1 MTAWFDVGLAL
12 MALGLAW
19 RAIATRR
26 AFDSTV
32 AFVIYGLVLTIAW
45 VRLGAYDV
53 ALTEAAV
60 GSGLTGA
67 LLLGAAHRLERAPAD
82 EDRPSAPLRALLAVA
97 CAGVAL
103 GLGAVVLALPQVE
116 PLQAVAAASAAEA
129 TGLLNPVNNVLM
141 AFRAIDTVLEKMV
154 LFAALVGVWSLAPDA
169 AWGRRPGR
177 RFPPAA
183 EGPLTLFARVLPPV
197 GVLIAAHLLWVGAD
211 APGGAFQGATIL
223 AAMILLVRLAGLA
236 DAPPVSSRALRL
248 LIVLGPAAFLG
259 VGMAGVVL
267 AGAPFAYPAAH
278 AKAIILVVEFA
289 MLVSVAATLALLVV
303 GPPERAQ
310 AAP

>member
-1 MTAWFDVGLAL
+1 MTVWFDVGLAL

-19 RAIATRR
+19 RAVATRN

-32 AFVIYGLVLTIAW
+32 AFVLYGLVLTIAW
-45 VRLGAYDV
+45 VRLDAFDV

-67 LLLGAAHRLERAPAD
+67 LLLGAVRRLDRAPAD
-82 EDRPSAPLRALLAVA
+82 EDRPSAPLRALMAVV

-103 GLGAVVLALPQVE
+103 GLGAVVLALPQAE
-116 PLQAVAAASAAEA
+116 PRQALAAAANAEA

-141 AFRAIDTVLEKMV
+141 AFRAIDTVLEKTV
-154 LFAALVGVWSLAPDA
+154 LFAALIGVWSLSPDA

-177 RFPPAA
+177 RFAPLAA
-183 EGPLTLFARVLPPV
+183 GPLALFARVLPPV
-197 GVLIAAHLLWVGAD
+197 GVLIAVHLLWVGAD

-223 AAMILLVRLAGLA
+223 AAMLLLVRLAGLV
-236 DAPPVSSRALRL
+236 DAPPVSRGALRL
-248 LIVLGPAAFLG
+248 LIALGPAAFLL
-259 VGMAGVVL
+259 VGAAGVVL

-278 AKAIILVVEFA
+278 AKAIILAVEFA
-289 MLVSVAATLALLVV
+289 MLASVAATLSLLVV
-303 GPPERAQ
+303 GPPESRR
-310 AAP
+310 P